1 MEPIQIKDIKPMIA
15 IDDNGVYLLAVLI
28 LIAIIAIIAI
38 VYLLIHWYK
47 HKKRINVRQINY
59 QLLEQIDFH
68 DSKKAAYDITKYG
81 YIFKDDTQ
89 RNSEMYANLV
99 GRLQSYKYKA
109 QVDTIDEETRSY
121 FELYKG
127 MIDV

>member
-1 MEPIQIKDIKPMIA
+1 MQNIQIKDIKPLIA
-15 IDDNGVYLLAVLI
+15 IDDHSVYLFAGLVLVATVAALAI
-28 LIAIIAIIAI
+28 T
-38 VYLLIHWYK
+38 YLLLRWYK
-47 HKKRINVRQINY
+47 HKNRVNLRKESY
-59 QLLEQIDFH
+59 QRLLELNFEDP
-68 DSKKAAYDITKYG
+68 KKAAYAITKYG

-99 GRLQSYKYKA
+99 ERLKQYKYRAKVA
-109 QVDTIDEETRSY
+109 SFDEETKSY